1 MVFEGLNDTFGG
13 VASVTMWGGKLVFD
27 VGFSDIIL
35 EGLDLSVVEA
45 LYFCPTT
52 AVGEAGNNS
61 FVGI

>member
-1 MVFEGLNDTFGG
+1 MG
-13 VASVTMWGGKLVFD
+13 GGKLVFD